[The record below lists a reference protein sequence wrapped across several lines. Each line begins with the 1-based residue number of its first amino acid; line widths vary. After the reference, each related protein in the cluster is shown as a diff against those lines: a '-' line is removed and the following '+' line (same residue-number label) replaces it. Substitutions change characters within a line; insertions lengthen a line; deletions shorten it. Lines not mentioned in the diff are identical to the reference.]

1 MLGWKLLS
9 FDNMISILPFL
20 TETIVSS
27 TNILQFKTVFPNA
40 GIIRV
45 SSSTMKI
52 PIRDGPNKDP
62 IVTPLF
68 S

>member
-40 GIIRV
+40 GIIQV

-52 PIRDGPNKDP
+52 PVRDGPNKDP
-62 IVTPLF
+62 IVTSLF